1 MPVKEFKVRSSEDE
15 KVRRILNRFS
25 EVTII
30 GEEEEVELEP
40 KTRTISFDT
49 TKSEK
54 KEASPKNF

>member
-54 KEASPKNF
+54 KEASPKVF